1 MLDMLA
7 SGDSQAIMDRFNG
20 QHQVTYGYQLTGR
33 AVQIVNLRVTAIGM
47 MPALPWPRPGAR
59 LPAQPLATRR
69 VLLPGCEQRESPI
82 YRFDDL
88 APGQPLSE
96 TAVVEYAGS
105 TLLVAPVCAIEFDAI
120 MTAHGVASSAV
131 PVADP

>member
-59 LPAQPLATRR
+59 MPAQPLATRR
-69 VLLPGCEQRESPI
+69 VMLPGGEQREAPI
-82 YRFDDL
+82 YRFSSDERRGGKTDVNKCRFR
-88 APGQPLSE
+88 GC
-96 TAVVEYAGS
+96 AVQ
-105 TLLVAPVCAIEFDAI
+105 
-120 MTAHGVASSAV
+120 
-131 PVADP
+131 

>member
-1 MLDMLA
+1 MDRRSHVYAVDLRYQGQNYEINIALSQAMLDMLA

-59 LPAQPLATRR
+59 LPAQQIGR
-69 VLLPGCEQRESPI
+69 
-82 YRFDDL
+82 
-88 APGQPLSE
+88 
-96 TAVVEYAGS
+96 
-105 TLLVAPVCAIEFDAI
+105 
-120 MTAHGVASSAV
+120 ASCR
-131 PVADP
+131 DR

>member
-59 LPAQPLATRR
+59 LPAPPLASRP
-69 VLLPGCEQRESPI
+69 VLLPGCAHREAPI
-82 YRFDDL
+82 HRFDHL
-88 APGQPLSE
+88 APGQRLS
-96 TAVVEYAGS
+96 APAGVDY
-105 TLLVAPVCAIEFDAI
+105 T
-120 MTAHGVASSAV
+120 GRSA
-131 PVADP
+131 ARRD

>member
-69 VLLPGCEQRESPI
+69 VLLPGCEQRE
-82 YRFDDL
+82 R
-88 APGQPLSE
+88 SE
-96 TAVVEYAGS
+96 EHTSELQSLMRISYAVFCLKKKNKKQHIQHTS
-105 TLLVAPVCAIEFDAI
+105 TKII
-120 MTAHGVASSAV
+120 
-131 PVADP
+131 

>member
-69 VLLPGCEQRESPI
+69 VLLPGCEQREAPI

-88 APGQPLSE
+88 APGQRLSAP
-96 TAVVEYAGS
+96 AVVEYAGS
-105 TLLVAPVCAIEFDAI
+105 TLFRSEERRVGKECVSTCR
-120 MTAHGVASSAV
+120 SRW
-131 PVADP
+131 